1 MIRSKL
7 AMGILYRAAALIWRA
22 FFASLLPCLL
32 ASLCFAQGSRKDDIV
47 FNSRGVPLA
56 GATIR
61 VCAMPATGQPCT
73 PLAQIY
79 SDAALTQALAN
90 PTTSDGL
97 GNYFFYAAP
106 GKYEI
111 EISGPGIT
119 TKQIP
124 NVILPSDPSSPT
136 FNNLSTT
143 GSISAFSLSLTGNLT
158 VNGSTTVVGN
168 LASGTLN
175 LANQSAAPGPAS
187 SGTVNLYTKA
197 DKRLYYQDD
206 TGTEIGPIANTSG
219 AQTNVNNTFTAAQN
233 FDADV
238 HAKGPNP
245 WFDIARYGGYF
256 SALPVPQTTGGINAG
271 AAALTLASAQDFA
284 NGQGIVVWG
293 AGALPAIAAPPQPAV
308 TPIGILNGSTTY
320 NYKVIAEDYFGG
332 LTAASAAGTT
342 TTGAAALGVNT
353 VTLTQAARASGVTTY
368 TTSVAHN
375 FQAGQSVDICG
386 FGGGTGCPG
395 TFINSFN
402 GVKVIVSTPTGT
414 TFTVNDGNQLDATD
428 TSGTPFAQVAAC
440 NKLTFSSFSGTG
452 TLRYWIYRSV
462 GAGAYSLVGVAV
474 GLDPFFIDCNQI
486 VTGAPGYVPSTP
498 PAAAQAG
505 YLATTISSG
514 GGTTSLTLA
523 NAATTTVSSATVL
536 HDNTP
541 ALRAAMQ
548 AAFNV
553 SGGTVYI
560 PAAPQSGGNTV
571 FWPFNSTLD
580 MTTGFTNANGVPSRI
595 LSNAFVTLNQPW
607 VLRSSLEIE
616 GLPKKT
622 SSFLY
627 TPAASFSGSAHPIFY
642 IGHGGGSTIQFKR
655 ILVGASNV
663 QQTGIFS
670 DGYTDGGGSAGVLM
684 DDSEV
689 GGTSRTS
696 RPIVIKG
703 GFDYFFRRGNCDAG
717 GSGFPVN
724 PCLEFTDAS
733 SAVTGANPAQVPGR
747 VLFDGMYFAGG
758 AIQVDDIPNSN
769 LSGATNYQFRG
780 TLYESGGAPFLRLN
794 LPNLGFADGYNF
806 TDVAGADEVAGVGT
820 PFIDA
825 SFSGLRGISWKA
837 GALSNSLQ
845 PLLIGTNNI
854 GLNATT
860 LSVDH
865 AGTTV
870 LGNASWFNI
879 GEGSA
884 ELNGEVFSTFNSG
897 RMIYQL
903 GTPAAP
909 SVAVSSGGS
918 VPLGTISYTITAVD
932 ADGKETLLGPA
943 ASATVTSGNQTVTVT
958 APALPL
964 GAAGWFV
971 YRNGARG
978 NISSVSGNCNT
989 AIPAAITQ
997 WVDTFGFGCGQ
1008 SAPSI
1013 ASAGSSIL
1021 SSSGI
1026 STYHFNLNGEV
1037 LTASPRGPFTAF
1049 LPGSLT
1055 STWTAQ
1061 TWTLDKAITVTR
1073 VQVQAKTAP
1082 AGCATN
1088 AVVRLS
1094 NGSTTQDV
1102 TVSAAAN
1109 DSGAIT
1115 KNYSA
1120 GSVLALSVQTAAAGC
1135 TTTPADANAVVQ
1147 YKMQ

>member
-1 MIRSKL
+1 MIRSKFKMGLFLGTL
-7 AMGILYRAAALIWRA
+7 A
-22 FFASLLPCLL
+22 LL
-32 ASLCFAQGSRKDDIV
+32 AHLVPGIVDPARAQGSRKDDIV

-111 EISGPGIT
+111 EVSGPGIT

-143 GSISAFSLSLTGNLT
+143 GNISAFSLSLSGNLT

-175 LANQSAAPGPAS
+175 LANQSVAPGPAGA
-187 SGTVNLYTKA
+187 GTVNLYTKS

-206 TGTEIGPIANTSG
+206 TGAEIGPIANTSG
-219 AQTNVNNTFTAAQN
+219 AQTNVSNTFTAAQN
-233 FDADV
+233 FDSDV

-245 WFDIARYGGYF
+245 WFDISRFGGYF

-293 AGALPAIAAPPQPAV
+293 AGALPTISTPPQPAV
-308 TPIGILNGSTTY
+308 TPIGVLNGATTY

-342 TTGAAALGVNT
+342 TAGAATLGLNT
-353 VTLTQAARASGVTTY
+353 VTLTQAVRSAGVSTY
-368 TTSVAHN
+368 TSSVAHN
-375 FQAGQSVDICG
+375 LQAGQTVNICG

-395 TFINSFN
+395 TFLNAFN
-402 GVKVIVSTPTGT
+402 GVKVIVATPTGT
-414 TFTVNDGNQLDATD
+414 TFTVNDGNVPDATD
-428 TSGTPFAQVAAC
+428 SSGTPFAQVVAC

-462 GAGAYSLVGVAV
+462 GAGSYSLVGVAV
-474 GLDPFFIDCNQI
+474 GLDPFFIDCNQV
-486 VTGAPGYVPSTP
+486 VTGAPGYVPATP
-498 PAAAQAG
+498 PASAQAG

-523 NAATTTVSSATVL
+523 NTAATTVAAASVL

-541 ALRAAMQ
+541 AMRAAMQ

-553 SGGTVYI
+553 SGGTVYL
-560 PAAPQSGGNTV
+560 PATPQNAGATTY
-571 FWPFNSTLD
+571 WPFNSTLN
-580 MTTGFTNANGVPSRI
+580 MTTGFTNPGSAPTRI
-595 LSNAFVTLNQPW
+595 LSNAYTLLNQPW
-607 VLRSSLEIE
+607 ILANSTEVD
-616 GLPKKT
+616 GYPKNT

-627 TPAASFSGSAHPIFY
+627 TPGAAFTGNAHPMFY
-642 IGHGGGSTIQFKR
+642 LGGNASAVGIHLNR
-655 ILVGASNV
+655 LILRPSNV
-663 QQTGIFS
+663 QQTGIYADNGS
-670 DGYTDGGGSAGVLM
+670 NGGGMAGLVV

-689 GGTSRTS
+689 GGASGMS
-696 RPIVIKG
+696 RPIVLKG
-703 GFDYFFRRGNCDAG
+703 GFDFFFHRGNCDSG
-717 GSGFPVN
+717 GGTFPVQ
-724 PCLEFTDAS
+724 PCLQLTNSS
-733 SAVTGANPAQVPGR
+733 SALTAANPSQVPGR
-747 VLFDGMYFAGG
+747 VVIDGMYFAGS
-758 AIQVDDIPNSN
+758 AIQMDDIPNSFF
-769 LSGATNYQFRG
+769 SGGYYYQFRG
-780 TLYESGGAPFLRLN
+780 SLFESGVNPFVRIN
-794 LPNLGFADGYNF
+794 FPGGGF
-806 TDVAGADEVAGVGT
+806 TDQISFNDCLGADIVSGIGT
-820 PFIDA
+820 PFVDA
-825 SFSGLRGISWKA
+825 SNSGLRGVSWKD
-837 GALSNSLQ
+837 GYVVNGQ
-845 PLLIGTNNI
+845 PLLITTNLGTP
-854 GLNATT
+854 LATT

-865 AGTTV
+865 ANTNN
-870 LGNASWFNI
+870 LGNANWFNI
-879 GEGSA
+879 GGGFA
-884 ELNGEVFSTFNSG
+884 ELNGQIFSTFNSG

-909 SVAVSSGGS
+909 GVAVSAGGS
-918 VPLGTISYTITAVD
+918 VPLGNIPYQITAVD
-932 ADGKETLLGPA
+932 ADGKETLAGPA
-943 ASATVTSGNQTVTVT
+943 ANATVTSGNQTVTVT
-958 APALPL
+958 APALPT
-964 GAAGWFV
+964 GTVGWYP

-978 NISSVSGNCNT
+978 NISVLTGSCTT
-989 AIPAAITQ
+989 AIPAATAQ
-997 WVDTFGFGCGQ
+997 WVDTFGFTCGTSQ
-1008 SAPSI
+1008 PPLT
-1013 ASAGSSIL
+1013 SAGSSIL

-1026 STYHFNLNGEV
+1026 STYRFNLSGEP
-1037 LTASPRGPFTAF
+1037 LTASPRGPFNAF
-1049 LPGSLT
+1049 LPGALT

-1082 AGCATN
+1082 AGCTTN

-1102 TVSAAAN
+1102 TISAAAN
-1109 DSGAIT
+1109 DSGAIA
-1115 KNYSA
+1115 KNYAA
-1120 GSVLALSVQTAAAGC
+1120 GAVLTLSVQTAAAGC
-1135 TTTPADANAVVQ
+1135 ATAPADANAVVQ